1 MSRGKRQIYAKKVT
15 VCLLFVQKR
24 KTVSLDTVFASR
36 LALYLVENLLAI
48 VETALLA
55 NALSEIHLTAVG
67 ALCHCGSLKLPNAG
81 ASGVSASLRSFCLWY
96 CHVATSWKQ

>member
-1 MSRGKRQIYAKKVT
+1 VKKYKGKTKFLCKKE
-15 VCLLFVQKR
+15 KR
-24 KTVSLDTVFASR
+24 CKKRTVFEE

-55 NALSEIHLTAVG
+55 NAVSEIHFSAVG
-67 ALCHCGSLKLPNAG
+67 ALCHSGSLKLPHAG

-96 CHVATSWKQ
+96 CHFATSC